1 MKNKV
6 QEQDFPVDAANLR
19 GPGVWRSL
27 REAFGGKRR
36 LLDTIQ
42 LEVTSHC
49 FGRCAYCPHSTM
61 ADQWKAR
68 HLQPRTL
75 VRLWPL
81 LLETRR
87 VHLQGWGEPFLHP
100 DFLNLVSLVRRADC
114 QASTTTC
121 GLLMNEA
128 LAAKLVDSGLDII
141 AFSITGSTKES
152 NNAAR
157 AGLDFDAVLDS
168 IRLLQEVRHHKSGV
182 HLELHF
188 AYLMLA
194 SAMEEVEE
202 LPELMRKLG
211 LHAAVVSTLD
221 YLPEEGWAKEAFAP
235 EDTERT
241 ARAEKI
247 LQKAA
252 ARATDLGMSIHYALP
267 RPKAAA
273 DCLEH
278 PARSLYV
285 DAEGNLA
292 PCIYANLPIEQA
304 AGQGRVFG
312 SCHEQ
317 DPLDI
322 WHGEAFNSF
331 RRRLADRDPEEPC
344 RDCPKRFAG

>member
-1 MKNKV
+1 MKNKA
-6 QEQDFPVDAANLR
+6 QKRDFPVDAALR

-36 LLDTIQ
+36 LLDTMQ

-61 ADQWKAR
+61 AGQWKAR
-68 HLQPRTL
+68 HLRPQTL

-100 DFLNLVSLVRRADC
+100 NFLELVRLVRRADC
-114 QASTTTC
+114 LASTTTC
-121 GLLMNEA
+121 GLIMNEG
-128 LAAKLVDSGLDII
+128 LAADLVDSGLDII
-141 AFSITGSTKES
+141 AFSITGSTKAS

-168 IRLLQEVRHHKSGV
+168 VRLLQDVRRRKSGV

-194 SAMEEVEE
+194 SAMDEVEE
-202 LPELMRKLG
+202 LPELMRDLG

-221 YLPEEGWAKEAFAP
+221 YLPEQGWAREAFAP
-235 EDTERT
+235 EDAEKT

-252 ARATDLGMSIHYALP
+252 ARAAAFGMSIHYALP
-267 RPKAAA
+267 RQKAAA

-278 PARSLYV
+278 PARSVYV

-292 PCIYANLPIEQA
+292 PCIYSNLPIEQD
-304 AGQGRVFG
+304 AGQRHVFG
-312 SCHEQ
+312 SCHDQ
-317 DPLDI
+317 DPLTI
-322 WHGEAFNSF
+322 RQGAAFNHF
-331 RRRLADRDPEEPC
+331 CRRLADGDPEEPC
-344 RDCPKRFAG
+344 RNCPKRFAV